1 MKAIGCMIFVFLMM
15 ASPILRAQ
23 EPHMTLERLIER
35 HPAAFGKTHYGVTQ
49 FLSNHED
56 NPRLVAIG
64 LDLAVGVFG
73 MHRAYLGTKLQVP
86 VFYTFTAGGGGVLWL
101 VDLALLIFS
110 KDIEPF
116 MNNPHVF
123 MWATE
128 EQKGH
133 SVE

>member
-15 ASPILRAQ
+15 ASPNLRAQ
-23 EPHMTLERLIER
+23 ESPITLERL
-35 HPAAFGKTHYGVTQ
+35 FGKLSSGATH
-49 FLSNHED
+49 FLSNHQD

>member
-1 MKAIGCMIFVFLMM
+1 MLLIALAFAGQSALAQRPVGSLSHFLHQHKAACSKIP
-15 ASPILRAQ
+15 AR
-23 EPHMTLERLIER
+23 LERCLL
-35 HPAAFGKTHYGVTQ
+35 K
-49 FLSNHED
+49 HED

-64 LDLAVGVFG
+64 LNIAVGVFG
-73 MHRAYLGTKLQVP
+73 MHRVYLGTKLQVP

-101 VDLALLIFS
+101 VDLSMLIFT
-110 KDIEPF
+110 KDIHPF

-128 EQKGH
+128 EEQKGH